1 MNRQKLPS
9 FDVRQMSSD
18 RVPIMTGDVVAQAT
32 IVSPQRKRGTAVA
45 VLFSS
50 VLVTLPAS
58 LGAFAFLP
66 GAAKGQNT
74 ESGAAGLLQTGAEAF
89 KVEDIAGVSGV
100 PQPLKIQL
108 PENPTVTYSFLMVRN
123 MPPNFTLSA
132 GFAAKNYW
140 AVSLHDIDDLQIVA
154 PEGYEGAFTIEVL
167 LVKGMGAD
175 PERRTAKAV
184 FKTGQSAPPIASTN
198 DDNKLLTAAPP
209 DETTAALPSLDP
221 PRKTGARGGEL
232 TSIDQSMMERGDT
245 YLKQGDVAAAR
256 LLYRQLAKK
265 GFANGAFAMGLTYDP
280 DFLGTLAV
288 RGLQPD
294 VEQAKNWYR
303 MAEELGSAQAAQ
315 RLATLNSQGN

>member
-32 IVSPQRKRGTAVA
+32 IVSPHRKRGAAVA

-123 MPPNFTLSA
+123 MPPNFTLSS

-140 AVSLHDIDDLQIVA
+140 AVSLHDIDDLQMVA
-154 PEGYEGAFTIEVL
+154 PEGYEGSFTMEVL
-167 LVKGMGAD
+167 LVKGVGAD

-184 FKTGQSAPPIASTN
+184 FKAEPSAPIASTN
-198 DDNKLLTAAPP
+198 DDTKLLTAARP
-209 DETTAALPSLDP
+209 DETTAALPSLNP
-221 PRKTGARGGEL
+221 PRQTGARGGEL

-256 LLYRQLAKK
+256 LLYRQVAKK
-265 GFANGAFAMGLTYDP
+265 GIANGAFAMGLTYDP